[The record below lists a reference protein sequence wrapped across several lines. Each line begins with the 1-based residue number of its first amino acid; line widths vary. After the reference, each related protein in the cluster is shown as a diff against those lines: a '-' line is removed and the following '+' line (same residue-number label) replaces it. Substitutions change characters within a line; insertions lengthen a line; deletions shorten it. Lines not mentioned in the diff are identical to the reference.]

1 LVVVPYYPLA
11 DEQIRRIVKL
21 KLAKIQDR
29 FKQNHRA
36 DLEIDQK
43 LIDAVTARC
52 TEVESGARNIDQILT
67 QTLLPE
73 LSTEL
78 LVRMAADQ
86 PFSRVAVTLR
96 ESGDFAYSI
105 Q

>member
-1 LVVVPYYPLA
+1 
-11 DEQIRRIVKL
+11 
-21 KLAKIQDR
+21 
-29 FKQNHRA
+29 
-36 DLEIDQK
+36 
-43 LIDAVTARC
+43 
-52 TEVESGARNIDQILT
+52 VESGARNIDQILT